1 MPEQTND
8 DGSPTQH
15 QPEPGLVRFTERLTD
30 TANPDEASREADM
43 LLLFLAAG
51 GTVLG
56 TISGGILY
64 LLLFSTRYAPT
75 VPWMFWLLASVALGG
90 ICGCAVVMATLH
102 AKEMI
107 VWESGRR

>member
-1 MPEQTND
+1 MPEQNSEA
-8 DGSPTQH
+8 GSPTR
-15 QPEPGLVRFTERLTD
+15 PPIEPGLVRFTERLTD
-30 TANPDEASREADM
+30 TPDPDEASREADM

-64 LLLFSTRYAPT
+64 LLLVSTRYAPT

-90 ICGCAVVMATLH
+90 ICGCAIVMAALH
-102 AKEMI
+102 AKQMI